1 MVQEKM
7 SASPAE
13 ERECF
18 ERVWRRVMPED
29 RPDCPF
35 RLYSDID
42 REGPPPAQESAPAA
56 EREEDLAQEETD
68 APVGEGERL
77 QAMIARAL
85 FAQRTYR
92 ALARRTRGGAAQTLG
107 AMAAEEQ
114 CHARRLSAAYFILS
128 GVRFTP
134 QVPLELP
141 GGGDLAG
148 ALRSRFLEERREE
161 QACRAAAGATG
172 EESLAELYRAL
183 GDAAGERVQRLR
195 RLLEEQY

>member
-1 MVQEKM
+1 MEQEKM

-42 REGPPPAQESAPAA
+42 REGPPPAQESAPAS

-77 QAMIARAL
+77 QAMIARAML
-85 FAQRTYR
+85 MLTGCSPGSVRDR
-92 ALARRTRGGAAQTLG
+92 
-107 AMAAEEQ
+107 
-114 CHARRLSAAYFILS
+114 SAARSHRI
-128 GVRFTP
+128 G
-134 QVPLELP
+134 PL
-141 GGGDLAG
+141 G
-148 ALRSRFLEERREE
+148 S
-161 QACRAAAGATG
+161 
-172 EESLAELYRAL
+172 
-183 GDAAGERVQRLR
+183 
-195 RLLEEQY
+195 